1 MLELVATLAAV
12 GILTTAVPIFSWQE
26 HLGEVFWVILAV
38 LGGLAR
44 SLDGYV
50 KSGVFPR
57 VSMLAAHIAISG
69 FAGFMMAQLLLKI
82 APGWEH
88 IGAGVG
94 GYLGTQGI
102 DWMAQAIKARL
113 GGDINK

>member
-1 MLELVATLAAV
+1 MLELVATLTIIGAISAGASV
-12 GILTTAVPIFSWQE
+12 FAWQE
-26 HLGEVFWVILAV
+26 HLGELFWVFLAV
-38 LGGLAR
+38 LGGLTR

-57 VSMLAAHIAISG
+57 LGILAAHIGISG

-102 DWMAQAIKARL
+102 DWIAQAIRARL
-113 GGDINK
+113 GGEINK